1 MTSRYYGASNVES
14 PAWDEVGRGEP
25 CPKCGATSGCSILEN
40 REFVRCLKVV
50 SQWPVLAG
58 GWLHALPAPVAMA
71 AGQAMAVEPALAAT
85 A

>member
-25 CPKCGATSGCSILEN
+25 CPKCGATNGCSILEN

-50 SQWPVLAG
+50 SQWPVLTG
-58 GWLHALPAPVAMA
+58 GWLHALPSPVSV
-71 AGQAMAVEPALAAT
+71 GVEPTLAAT